1 MTTKK
6 KRTKHDPNR
15 IVIKKTIDL
24 YEDQLEVLEEEA
36 ATKSIAVQALIR
48 NIIDKEYNLSK

>member
-1 MTTKK
+1 MKK

-36 ATKSIAVQALIR
+36 ANKSIAVQALIR